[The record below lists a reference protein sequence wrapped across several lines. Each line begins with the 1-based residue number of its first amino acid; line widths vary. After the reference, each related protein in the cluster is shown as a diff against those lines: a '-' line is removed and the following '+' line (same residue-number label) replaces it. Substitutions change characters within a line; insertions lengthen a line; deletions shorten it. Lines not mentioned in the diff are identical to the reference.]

1 MTLSEA
7 KASIISNLNQQSVSV
22 LVDQLANLAV
32 QHEALKKE
40 HEDLKAKHAE
50 IAKKPDGPLPV

>member
-1 MTLSEA
+1 MTIAET
-7 KASIISNLNQQSVSV
+7 KASIAAQLNQQAVAT

-40 HEDLKAKHAE
+40 HDELKAKHAE

>member
-1 MTLSEA
+1 MTIAET
-7 KASIISNLNQQSVSV
+7 KASIASQLNQQAVAT

-40 HEDLKAKHAE
+40 HEALKAKHADV
-50 IAKKPDGPLPV
+50 AKAQDGPLPV

>member
-40 HEDLKAKHAE
+40 HEDLKAKHADV
-50 IAKKPDGPLPV
+50 AKKQDGPLPV